1 MERKFYTLRYLSFYD
16 FKWSLKMTWQG
27 KIDFQTSTVFEN
39 HPKMRFLIL
48 AFFTIFWL
56 IKINLSGNTVWP
68 QALGFVEWDFFCN
81 FQILWGQGL
90 LWLTNDFA
98 RINVWTKALENHQKS
113 LLGKR
118 RQTLENVKRFWQ
130 FWRIVSFRI
139 MCQKSSLVHAYV
151 YDSRLLVAKSQRW
164 VRIVVSLEFEK

>member
-1 MERKFYTLRYLSFYD
+1 MVFKNDLARKNWLSD
-16 FKWSLKMTWQG
+16 VHSVWKSPKN
-27 KIDFQTSTVFEN
+27 VAFEV
-39 HPKMRFLIL
+39 FLIL
-48 AFFTIFWL
+48 AFSTIFWL
-56 IKINLSGNTVWP
+56 IKIDLSGNTVWP
-68 QALGFVEWDFFCN
+68 QALGLVEWDIFYN

-113 LLGKR
+113 LLAGKR